1 MQLHLS
7 LSEIVTPLTTTASQV
22 ANNVASLAGSQNKA
36 ASQPLREVG
45 H

>member
-1 MQLHLS
+1 MQLCLS
-7 LSEIVTPLTTTASQV
+7 FSAIVTPLISIASQV
-22 ANNVASLAGSQNKA
+22 ANEVASLTGSQNKA